1 MKQIGINWWFIPRLV
16 LQFVRLSKSRKQT
29 DIFDAGVFS
38 MLAPYSIGLNLQIND
53 KSSLK
58 RTAK

>member
-16 LQFVRLSKSRKQT
+16 LLFARLSKSRKQT
-29 DIFDAGVFS
+29 DISDAGVFA